1 MGMAIREKR
10 FLCGK
15 YLEVEIYPISKY
27 EQKKSRSKKKNESR
41 KEQKSLNDKNAK
53 KNLRRRIHANFD
65 NKDLIVSLS
74 YDADNLPN
82 SEEDAIRDRNN
93 YIRRIKNF
101 RKRNGLGE
109 LKYIAVLEYR
119 EATDDKRTKTRI
131 HHHIIIS
138 GMDRD
143 KVEELWGKG
152 IANTSRMQANELGFE
167 ELANY
172 LLKDPRGKKRWSQS
186 KNIVIPVPVINDYK
200 YSNKKLYELSQ
211 NQGER
216 EVFEKLYPGFVYSG
230 HEVVLND
237 IDGGTYVY
245 IKMRRFD

>member
-216 EVFEKLYPGFVYSG
+216 EVFEKLYPRFVYSG

>member
-1 MGMAIREKR
+1 MAIREKR

-27 EQKKSRSKKKNESR
+27 EQKKSRSKKKKESR
-41 KEQKSLNDKNAK
+41 KEQKNLNDKNAR

-65 NKDLIVSLS
+65 NGDLIVSLS
-74 YDADNLPN
+74 YDAANLPD
-82 SEEDAIRDRNN
+82 SEEAAIRDRNN

-101 RKRNGLGE
+101 RKRNGLDE

-119 EATDDKRTKTRI
+119 EATDDKRTKTR
-131 HHHIIIS
+131 
-138 GMDRD
+138 MDRD
-143 KVEELWGKG
+143 KAEELWVKG
-152 IANTSRMQANELGFE
+152 TANANRMQANELGFE

-172 LLKDPRGKKRWSQS
+172 LSKDPRGKKRWSQS
-186 KNIVIPVPVINDYK
+186 KNIVIPLPKINDYK

-216 EVFEKLYPGFVYSG
+216 EVFEKLYPGFIYTG
-230 HEVVLND
+230 HDVVFND
-237 IDGGTYVY
+237 VDGGIYVY
-245 IKMRRFD
+245 IKMRKLE

>member
-1 MGMAIREKR
+1 MAIREKR

>member
-1 MGMAIREKR
+1 MAIREKI

>member
-1 MGMAIREKR
+1 MAIREKR

-27 EQKKSRSKKKNESR
+27 EQKKSRSKKENESR

>member
-1 MGMAIREKR
+1 MAIREKR

-15 YLEVEIYPISKY
+15 YLEIYPISKY
-27 EQKKSRSKKKNESR
+27 EQKKSRSKKKKESR
-41 KEQKSLNDKNAK
+41 KEQKNLNDKNAR

-65 NKDLIVSLS
+65 NRDLIVS
-74 YDADNLPN
+74 YDSANLPD
-82 SEEDAIRDRNN
+82 SEEAAIRDRNN

-101 RKRNGLGE
+101 RKRNGLDE

-143 KVEELWGKG
+143 KAEELWGNG
-152 IANTSRMQANELGFE
+152 MANTRRMQANELGFE

-172 LLKDPRGKKRWSQS
+172 LSKDPRGKKRWSQS
-186 KNIVIPVPVINDYK
+186 KNIIIPMPEINDYK

-216 EVFEKLYPGFVYSG
+216 EVFEKLYPGFIYTG
-230 HEVVLND
+230 HDVVVND
-237 IDGGTYVY
+237 VDGGIYVY
-245 IKMRRFD
+245 IKMRRLEQYM

>member
-1 MGMAIREKR
+1 MAIREKR

-15 YLEVEIYPISKY
+15 YLEVEIYSISKY
-27 EQKKSRSKKKNESR
+27 EQKKSRSKKKKESR
-41 KEQKSLNDKNAK
+41 KEQKNLNDKNAR

-65 NKDLIVSLS
+65 NGDLIVSLS
-74 YDADNLPN
+74 YDAANLPN
-82 SEEDAIRDRNN
+82 SEEAAIRDRNN

-101 RKRNGLGE
+101 RKRNGLDE

-143 KVEELWGKG
+143 KAEELWGNG
-152 IANTSRMQANELGFE
+152 MANTRRMQANELGFE
-167 ELANY
+167 EL
-172 LLKDPRGKKRWSQS
+172 
-186 KNIVIPVPVINDYK
+186 
-200 YSNKKLYELSQ
+200 
-211 NQGER
+211 
-216 EVFEKLYPGFVYSG
+216 
-230 HEVVLND
+230 ND

-245 IKMRRFD
+245 LKMRMKN

>member
-1 MGMAIREKR
+1 MAIREKR

-27 EQKKSRSKKKNESR
+27 EQNKSRSKKKNESR
-41 KEQKSLNDKNAK
+41 KEQKNLNDKNAK

-74 YDADNLPN
+74 YDVANLPN

-152 IANTSRMQANELGFE
+152 ISNTSRMQANELGFE

-186 KNIVIPVPVINDYK
+186 KNIVIPVPDINDYK
-200 YSNKKLYELSQ
+200 YSNKKLYELSRS
-211 NQGER
+211 QGER
-216 EVFEKLYPGFVYSG
+216 EVFEKLYPGFGYSG
-230 HEVVLND
+230 HEVVVND
-237 IDGGTYVY
+237 IDGGIYVY
-245 IKMRRFD
+245 VKMRRFE

>member
-1 MGMAIREKR
+1 MAIREKR

-27 EQKKSRSKKKNESR
+27 EQKKSRSKKKMESR
-41 KEQKSLNDKNAK
+41 KEQKNLNDKNAR

-65 NKDLIVSLS
+65 NRDLIVSLS
-74 YDADNLPN
+74 YDAANLPS
-82 SEEDAIRDRNN
+82 SEEAAIRDRNN

-101 RKRNGLGE
+101 RKKNGLSE
-109 LKYIAVLEYR
+109 LKYISVLEYR

-143 KVEELWGKG
+143 KAEELWGKG
-152 IANTSRMQANELGFE
+152 MANANRMQANELGFE

-172 LLKDPRGKKRWSQS
+172 LSKDPRGKKRWSQS
-186 KNIVIPVPVINDYK
+186 KNIVIPVPDINDYK
-200 YSNKKLYELSQ
+200 YSNKNYMNYHKTKGKEKSLR
-211 NQGER
+211 NFIQGLFILAMMLCLMMLME
-216 EVFEKLYPGFVYSG
+216 GFMF
-230 HEVVLND
+230 
-237 IDGGTYVY
+237 I
-245 IKMRRFD
+245 

>member
-82 SEEDAIRDRNN
+82 SEGDAIRDRNN